1 MRKLCGSDIF
11 AALRVVR
18 TANLREE
25 LKPVILAAAA
35 GEGSVE
41 DVGYDGVLAVLEAA
55 AEKRCEAAIWEF
67 LAAPFEK
74 EPAEVAAMELPDLV
88 DGLADLCELT
98 DMQRF
103 FGSVRRLMGV
113 RSLTSSSG
121 ATAAKD

>member
-11 AALRVVR
+11 AALRVIR

-41 DVGYDGVLAVLEAA
+41 DVGYDGVMAVLEAA
-55 AEKRCEAAIWEF
+55 AEKRCETAIWEF
-67 LAAPFEK
+67 LAAPMEM
-74 EPAEVAAMELPDLV
+74 EPAGVAALDLPELV
-88 DGLADLCELT
+88 DSLADLCELT

-103 FGSVRRLMGV
+103 FDSVRRLMGV

-121 ATAAKD
+121 AMAEKG

>member
-11 AALRVVR
+11 AALRVIR

-35 GEGSVE
+35 GEGRVE
-41 DVGYDGVLAVLEAA
+41 DVGYDGVMAVLEAA

-67 LAAPFEK
+67 LAAPMEM
-74 EPAEVAAMELPDLV
+74 EPAEVAALALPELV
-88 DGLADLCELT
+88 DSLADLCELT
-98 DMQRF
+98 DVQRF
-103 FGSVRRLMGV
+103 FDSVRRLMGV

-121 ATAAKD
+121 ATAEKG